1 MTRDELIELLQR
13 KVQRAGTQAALAK
26 ELGITAAYLGDV
38 LNGKRKPG
46 PTLLNAIGF
55 RRVITYVK
63 ASEKK

>member
-63 ASEKK
+63 DDKK

>member
-1 MTRDELIELLQR
+1 MTRDKLVELLQR

-46 PTLLNAIGF
+46 PTLLDALGY

-63 ASEKK
+63 DDKK

>member
-46 PTLLNAIGF
+46 PTLLNALGF
-55 RRVITYVK
+55 CLVITYVK
-63 ASEKK
+63 DDKK